1 MQFERVHRGNVTA
14 VLLALAVLAASC
26 KRVPLH
32 DASAQVYLEIAQAL
46 DQPMVVPDTIDLAS
60 NPAYYEKYHI
70 PEPAKMVA
78 CFYDPTTH
86 ALVDKEYVGPFGG
99 HINEL
104 SPGTYDL
111 MVYQLGT
118 LSTQTENDD
127 ARNAMRAFTSIITK
141 ADPVITEPDHIMAGK
156 LASVTIPHNPG
167 GDESVLIHVD
177 AQTAL
182 ETWAFIAKGVTGIEN
197 VKDVRAMISHQA
209 NSKFLWS
216 GQNPNAP
223 VYLPSTAVS
232 DPAHK
237 CFYGVYNTFGNLSG
251 QVVLHLIV
259 TNHAGA
265 QQLFGFDVT
274 DQITDPLNVNK
285 IIRVEGGID
294 ISSSGGTDVGG
305 YDPYVHDWDEEIIII
320 PIN

>member
-86 ALVDKEYVGPFGG
+86 ALVDKEYVGPYGG

-111 MVYQLGT
+111 MVYVDPDKY
-118 LSTQTENDD
+118 ED
-127 ARNAMRAFTSIITK
+127 AQMVYGAFVEALEGLAKVRKQNITK
-141 ADPVITEPDHIMAGK
+141 KLIIM
-156 LASVTIPHNPG
+156 
-167 GDESVLIHVD
+167 
-177 AQTAL
+177 
-182 ETWAFIAKGVTGIEN
+182 
-197 VKDVRAMISHQA
+197 
-209 NSKFLWS
+209 
-216 GQNPNAP
+216 
-223 VYLPSTAVS
+223 
-232 DPAHK
+232 
-237 CFYGVYNTFGNLSG
+237 
-251 QVVLHLIV
+251 
-259 TNHAGA
+259 
-265 QQLFGFDVT
+265 
-274 DQITDPLNVNK
+274 
-285 IIRVEGGID
+285 
-294 ISSSGGTDVGG
+294 
-305 YDPYVHDWDEEIIII
+305 EIQ
-320 PIN
+320 

>member
-1 MQFERVHRGNVTA
+1 MAAMLLA
-14 VLLALAVLAASC
+14 VLLSAASC
-26 KRVPLH
+26 KRVPLYE
-32 DASAQVYLEIAQAL
+32 ARSLVYLEIGLTL

-60 NPAYYEKYHI
+60 NPSYYEKYHL
-70 PEPAKMVA
+70 PEPSKMVA
-78 CFYDPTTH
+78 CFYDVNTH
-86 ALVDKEYVGPFGG
+86 ALVDKEYVGPYGG
-99 HINEL
+99 YITSL
-104 SPGTYDL
+104 SAGTYDL
-111 MVYQLGT
+111 LVYQLGT

-127 ARNAMRAFTSIITK
+127 TRNAMRAFTSVITK
-141 ADPVITEPDHIMAGK
+141 ADPVITEPDHIQVGK
-156 LASVTIPHNPG
+156 LTSVIIPERPG
-167 GDESVLIHVD
+167 SNDPVVIHTD

-197 VKDVRAMISHQA
+197 VKEVRAMISHQA

-237 CFYGVYNTFGNLSG
+237 CFYGVYNTFGNLTG

-259 TNHAGA
+259 TNLAGA